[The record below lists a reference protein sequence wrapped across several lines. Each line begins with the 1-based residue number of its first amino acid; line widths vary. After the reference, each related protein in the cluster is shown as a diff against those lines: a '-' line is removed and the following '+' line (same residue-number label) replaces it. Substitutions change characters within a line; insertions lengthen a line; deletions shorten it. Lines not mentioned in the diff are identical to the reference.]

1 MTGRRRKERAGS
13 EQFLLERQLNF
24 PHAGVQHAIVGSA
37 TFLRYWG
44 ELGQV
49 HPNRVFV
56 HFGDSDVVSL
66 TNPRGGN
73 SQSVFDHFTE
83 VISRSHPS
91 EGGFSA
97 LVRLG
102 GAVAY
107 STDEIDT
114 YLVEAGYLPPQAFG
128 GEPSPLAKFNALL
141 AQANQLIAAE
151 LATGDY
157 PVGYFLEPN
166 TLINADYLGPLRTSD
181 GNTTDGLLPAMSQ
194 LSATRA
200 RGFANTYAVHRR
212 LRELRLHKR
221 PHSRFLGRREAQVQ
235 TSTRGARRTYVWK
248 HLHEVADEVTVTDEV
263 AGEVARWVPKFPGRT
278 LFVLG
283 AKQLATNFTFNPTRL
298 LATLGSLTGLGSRE
312 KVKELFDPDRRAAA
326 LARLDPTRR
335 RETARK
341 LVAMYKVN
349 SRVETLMSD
358 GLTGTLDELFD
369 YLRRYGEQP
378 DPDWYVNEL
387 DRFGDTAARTPH
399 VDLDLSDLDASD
411 SDVDLPDVDLPAVEA
426 GSGAR
431 RQTRSVSPGPEP
443 PAALDD
449 VLADLLR
456 GLRLADDP
464 PTADPRTAP
473 DGDAMDIDDVHGPAG
488 DGVVDVDAVDGDG
501 GEDFVDGVVVE
512 GMAEEDPDTLLAAP
526 LEAGLAA
533 LLAEHRPP
541 TQAAPPPDQV
551 GWSPQTGVLGGF
563 MPAEA
568 QIGAAV
574 RAGLVPHTV
583 DGVGDGLLTALAA
596 TDPDLIIARLD
607 LPQPG
612 PDLPPHPG
620 TLTALYDRLRHEHGQ
635 VPEPGMMAWLLGT
648 RIDLIESDG
657 AVTPVPAPD
666 GLVDPPTLTLLRVTD
681 AAAGSRYHATQ
692 PLGLPLD
699 TLDAAWVQHTLDTL
713 SATAAAEHWAQSIED
728 FRDHLTRL
736 GYTDLAT
743 TPPIAVYHLA
753 LRLIAFQRAAATP
766 PTPTTLTDPAVW
778 TTQPPTPHPAPD
790 RTLEH
795 PPITRTFTAD
805 GHGEIPGITLAGEP
819 VTMGAAAAH
828 RQVTLHLGPRDDTT
842 LAAHAAITDRKG
854 TTWYHTLNPPTP
866 HEYQTIKTHGTVW
879 SKPVD
884 PNAIPGHGKV
894 SKSGALSVAG
904 QPVQVGLAP
913 VRRGPGHV
921 PVQPQHGV
929 GAMAGRQAQGRR
941 V

>member
-1 MTGRRRKERAGS
+1 M
-13 EQFLLERQLNF
+13 NF

-91 EGGFSA
+91 GGGFSA

-248 HLHEVADEVTVTDEV
+248 HLHEVADEVRVTDELT
-263 AGEVARWVPKFPGRT
+263 GEVARWVPKFPGRT

-312 KVKELFDPDRRAAA
+312 KVKELFDPDRRAAV

-358 GLTGTLDELFD
+358 GLTGTVDELFD

-443 PAALDD
+443 AAALDD

-464 PTADPRTAP
+464 RPPTPGPPRTATLWTSTMCTVP
-473 DGDAMDIDDVHGPAG
+473 LVTTLWTSTRWTSARTAM
-488 DGVVDVDAVDGDG
+488 VVRTSLTVWWLRAWPSRTRTRCSPHRWRRGWRRCWPG
-501 GEDFVDGVVVE
+501 I
-512 GMAEEDPDTLLAAP
+512 AHR
-526 LEAGLAA
+526 
-533 LLAEHRPP
+533 HRPRRRR
-541 TQAAPPPDQV
+541 TR
-551 GWSPQTGVLGGF
+551 WGG
-563 MPAEA
+563 
-568 QIGAAV
+568 
-574 RAGLVPHTV
+574 
-583 DGVGDGLLTALAA
+583 ALRPVCWVALC
-596 TDPDLIIARLD
+596 PRRPRSARLCA
-607 LPQPG
+607 PG
-612 PDLPPHPG
+612 WC
-620 TLTALYDRLRHEHGQ
+620 R
-635 VPEPGMMAWLLGT
+635 
-648 RIDLIESDG
+648 
-657 AVTPVPAPD
+657 TPSMV
-666 GLVDPPTLTLLRVTD
+666 
-681 AAAGSRYHATQ
+681 
-692 PLGLPLD
+692 
-699 TLDAAWVQHTLDTL
+699 WVMGC
-713 SATAAAEHWAQSIED
+713 SPRS
-728 FRDHLTRL
+728 
-736 GYTDLAT
+736 
-743 TPPIAVYHLA
+743 PSP
-753 LRLIAFQRAAATP
+753 
-766 PTPTTLTDPAVW
+766 
-778 TTQPPTPHPAPD
+778 
-790 RTLEH
+790 
-795 PPITRTFTAD
+795 TRT
-805 GHGEIPGITLAGEP
+805 
-819 VTMGAAAAH
+819 
-828 RQVTLHLGPRDDTT
+828 
-842 LAAHAAITDRKG
+842 
-854 TTWYHTLNPPTP
+854 
-866 HEYQTIKTHGTVW
+866 
-879 SKPVD
+879 
-884 PNAIPGHGKV
+884 
-894 SKSGALSVAG
+894 
-904 QPVQVGLAP
+904 
-913 VRRGPGHV
+913 
-921 PVQPQHGV
+921 
-929 GAMAGRQAQGRR
+929 
-941 V
+941 